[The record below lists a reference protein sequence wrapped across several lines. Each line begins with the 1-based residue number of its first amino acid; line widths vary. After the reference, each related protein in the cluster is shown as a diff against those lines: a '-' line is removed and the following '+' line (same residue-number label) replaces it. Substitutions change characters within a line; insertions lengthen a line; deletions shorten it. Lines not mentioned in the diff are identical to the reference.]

1 MRLCE
6 CIRRVWGDTSCFH
19 TSLSYQSNPGCLCLC
34 LVTHPLFTFPPP
46 TNQTLGVCASKH
58 LQLLTHHCIL
68 PQCASKEV
76 EGRHSCTFSRGE
88 LLGYVLVVVGV
99 GLEETLSATRILG
112 GWGHRQQTGSSP
124 PRRCYNHTTHWHC
137 THFLVSYHEYET
149 KSKSDFS
156 FGGLDQ
162 LEGSPLIWSRAK
174 TTSQPGKD
182 EMRVNKQSCFQS
194 PGLNLT
200 RKLPSEGSYNLA
212 PTSYY
217 SPALQP
223 Y

>member
-1 MRLCE
+1 MHMTIVRWHIFFSHFSVLP
-6 CIRRVWGDTSCFH
+6 IKPWMSLSLFGDTSSFH
-19 TSLSYQSNPGCLCLC
+19 ISPSNQSNPWCVCIKAPSASNASLHPSPLCIKGGGRKAQLHFFRGRAFGC
-34 LVTHPLFTFPPP
+34 
-46 TNQTLGVCASKH
+46 
-58 LQLLTHHCIL
+58 
-68 PQCASKEV
+68 
-76 EGRHSCTFSRGE
+76 
-88 LLGYVLVVVGV
+88 VLVVVGV

-137 THFLVSYHEYET
+137 THFLASWQWIWNEWNQTLVGWS
-149 KSKSDFS
+149 
-156 FGGLDQ
+156 DQ